1 MRFAHAAPLA
11 AVAAALAA
19 ASPAAAVN
27 GGGGISKALHHGSG
41 ALVVTA
47 AALDQDRNHSCQA
60 EDRKSHATSKATR
73 AADPRNPTVVA
84 CEQPPKSNLLTPDS
98 IAKAT
103 AAALATL
110 G

>member
-1 MRFAHAAPLA
+1 MRFAHAAGLA
-11 AVAAALAA
+11 AVAVALAA
-19 ASPAAAVN
+19 ASPAAALN
-27 GGGGISKALHHGSG
+27 GGGGISEALHRGPG

-47 AALDQDRNHSCQA
+47 AALEQDRNHSCQA
-60 EDRKSHATSKATR
+60 EDRKSHSTTKPSR